1 MDEATLRSY
10 RSYRHPLFSVLLP
23 FLFVWLVT
31 ACLRAA
37 LPALGRIPAVYPV
50 LLLVATLSEA
60 AVSGY
65 LTARRAQGLLPR
77 LRELVVLLVFSL
89 AFLKLVSGDVF
100 RGDWRVGR
108 LNIVLPMI
116 LVAAEWLL
124 ALAIH
129 GSLRERELLLSLV
142 VGKDGSELK
151 ESIRAMGAE
160 AAASLA
166 ALARLRRLIV
176 ALQALAFLALFFVSI
191 ARPAAI
197 TPGLALLEAA
207 HFAVGLVCFF
217 TVNGYRE
224 WQMIMGDGFT
234 VSRRIASRRA
244 GFAAALCLIA
254 ALALIPAVGRDAP
267 LPSSYLE
274 AFMAWLQR
282 ITTLPEAPGRYET
295 DTPEV
300 TTPDYSLE
308 QQAQV
313 LRDMGSFDRGNEAL
327 QRLVRIILIVVV
339 AGGPAAV
346 IIGLLVA
353 PLFRKR
359 EEKVRPLR
367 ALRAW
372 FARTAQAV
380 AQGFRNFL
388 AALRY
393 RPRGGV
399 RRKSLREIIFGRG
412 DAGAERAGD
421 ERAGLFQRLG
431 QSREIRTFV
440 KVIRWG
446 ERRGVRFHRSLG
458 PREYAGSLGAAAPEV
473 RGDLER
479 LADILEELLFSGRRL
494 TPRRTEEYF
503 DAARLVLRNR

>member
-31 ACLRAA
+31 GCLRAA
-37 LPALGRIPAVYPV
+37 IPALGRIPAVYPI

-65 LTARRAQGLLPR
+65 LTARRAQGFLPR

-89 AFLKLVSGDVF
+89 AFLKLANGDVF
-100 RGDWRVGR
+100 RGDWGVGR
-108 LNIVLPMI
+108 LDIVLPLI

-124 ALAIH
+124 AVSIH
-129 GSLRERELLLSLV
+129 ASLRERELLLSLV
-142 VGKDGSELK
+142 IGKDGAELK
-151 ESIRAMGAE
+151 ESIREMGAE

-176 ALQALAFLALFFVSI
+176 ALQALAFLALFFLSI
-191 ARPAAI
+191 ARPASI
-197 TPGLALLEAA
+197 GPGLAVLAAA
-207 HFAVGLVCFF
+207 HFAVGLVCLF
-217 TVNGYRE
+217 TVNSYRE
-224 WQMIMGDGFT
+224 WQAVMGDGFT
-234 VSRRIASRRA
+234 VSRRIVSRRA
-244 GFAAALCLIA
+244 GFAAALCLVA

-295 DTPEV
+295 ETDEV
-300 TTPDYSLE
+300 TSPDYQLE
-308 QQAQV
+308 RQTQA
-313 LRDMGSFDRGNEAL
+313 LRGLGEVRQGNEAL
-327 QRLVRIILIVVV
+327 QRLLRIILIAVV

-346 IIGLLVA
+346 ILVLLVA

-359 EEKVRPLR
+359 EEKAHPLR

-372 FARTAQAV
+372 LVRTAQAV

-388 AALRY
+388 SALRY
-393 RPRGGV
+393 RPRGEV
-399 RRKSLREIIFGRG
+399 KRRSLREIIFGRG
-412 DAGAERAGD
+412 DAGAARTGD
-421 ERAGLFQRLG
+421 ERAGFFQRLAL
-431 QSREIRTFV
+431 SREIRTFV

-458 PREYAGSLGAAAPEV
+458 PREYAGFLGAAAPEV

-479 LADILEELLFSGRRL
+479 LADILEELLFSGRGI
-494 TPRRTEEYF
+494 TPRRAEEYF
-503 DAARLVLRNR
+503 DAARLVLRTR